1 MILAGAAQLAAR
13 NALRRCIVC
22 GGEATVVC
30 PGQEAEYSLRITSTR
45 DGGKRRHNVL
55 VVPEKPDLNLCLAH
69 AAERWPW
76 RSHKRRAAKAQVTR

>member
-1 MILAGAAQLAAR
+1 MILAGAAQLAAQ

-45 DGGKRRHNVL
+45 EGGQRRHNVL

-69 AAERWPW
+69 AAGPGARTSGA
-76 RSHKRRAAKAQVTR
+76 RRKRR